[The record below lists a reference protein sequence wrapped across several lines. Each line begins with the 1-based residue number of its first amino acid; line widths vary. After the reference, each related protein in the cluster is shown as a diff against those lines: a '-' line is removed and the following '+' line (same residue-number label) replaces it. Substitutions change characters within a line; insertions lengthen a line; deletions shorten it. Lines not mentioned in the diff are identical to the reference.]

1 LSWDAVGSVAE
12 VVGALGVILSL
23 LYLAAQIRQGLR
35 SAEDTATK
43 EVIASVVVQFNAMA
57 EESNRSSITKGLI
70 DYRNLSGDEKLT
82 FDSLMTS
89 LLMIVSSS
97 FMSNRANL
105 LTDDLF
111 SGWSGYLQPRLFP
124 YPGMREWWD
133 EARNVFIPEVQAW
146 VDKEFAKADT
156 DQDFWG
162 IK

>member
-1 LSWDAVGSVAE
+1 MNWDAIGAVAE

-23 LYLAAQIRQGLR
+23 LYLAAQIRQGLTT
-35 SAEDTATK
+35 AGDTATT

-57 EESNRSSITKGLI
+57 EESNRSSITRGLI

-105 LTDDLF
+105 LTDELF
-111 SGWSGYLQPRLFP
+111 SGWSGYLQSRLFP
-124 YPGMREWWD
+124 YSGMREWWD
-133 EARNVFIPEVQAW
+133 ESRNVFIPEMQAW
-146 VDKEFAKADT
+146 VDEEFSKADT
-156 DQDFWG
+156 KLDFWG

>member
-1 LSWDAVGSVAE
+1 MSWDAVGSVAE

-23 LYLAAQIRQGLR
+23 LYLAAQIRHGLKT
-35 SAEDTATK
+35 AEDTATK
-43 EVIASVVVQFNAMA
+43 EIIASVVVQLNAMA
-57 EESNRSSITKGLI
+57 EESNRSSITRGLI

-97 FMSNRANL
+97 YMSNRANL

-124 YPGMREWWD
+124 YSGMREWWD

-146 VDKEFAKADT
+146 VDKEFSKADMN
-156 DQDFWG
+156 QDYWG